1 MPVILGAIAAALI
14 ALTISVKALGGDY
27 WLVDL
32 VTFFWPVV
40 VLFAVLL
47 LLATFVIPGKAA
59 RFLAILAVAV
69 TLYPIFALPPA
80 PEAKPGNRLRLLAAN
95 LLVENRDTAAFIA
108 LLSREQPDIVVTE
121 ETTNRFMEAIKG
133 SGLYPFESTGS
144 LFINDDKKVFSR
156 YPIREQTQINEPPG
170 ATKLYRHPMRLVID
184 GPDGPIVLYAVHPDT
199 PRSPEQWVQ
208 RNAYLDLL
216 ADSIHREAENAAV
229 VVAGDWNIPAYS
241 VFFDRFFERTGYRFA
256 RPGWY
261 LPVTRFW
268 TRAKRFVYFG
278 STIDHV
284 AVSPQLRVTDWRRG
298 RDINSNHLPVIVD
311 IAMPAG
317 NAVARN

>member
-1 MPVILGAIAAALI
+1 MPAILGAIAAALI
-14 ALTISVKALGGDY
+14 ALTISVKALGGEY

-40 VLFAVLL
+40 VLVAVVLL
-47 LLATFVIPGKAA
+47 VSTFLVPGKGVKLFALLAIAA
-59 RFLAILAVAV
+59 S
-69 TLYPIFALPPA
+69 LYPIFALPPA
-80 PEAKPGNRLRLLAAN
+80 PDATAGNRLRLLTAN
-95 LLVENRDTAAFIA
+95 LLVENRDTASFVA
-108 LLSREQPDIVVTE
+108 LLTREQPDIVVTE
-121 ETTNRFMEAIKG
+121 ETTGRFADAIKG
-133 SGLYPFESTGS
+133 SGLYPFESTGT
-144 LFINDDKKVFSR
+144 LFENDDKKVFSR
-156 YPIREQTQINEPPG
+156 YPIREQARVNEAPG
-170 ATKLYRHPMRLVID
+170 TLKIERHPMRLVID

-199 PRSPEQWVQ
+199 PRSLEQWYQ

-216 ADSIHREAENAAV
+216 ASAVRREADNAAV
-229 VVAGDWNIPAYS
+229 IVAGDWNTPAYS
-241 VFFDRFFERTGYRFA
+241 VFFDRFFARTGYRFA

-261 LPVTRFW
+261 LPVTRFA
-268 TRAKRFVYFG
+268 TKYKRFVYFG